1 MNAGGVDKACKSNA
15 GGWTLETR
23 SWKRYNVVVK
33 NFQDLDVYKRAS
45 ELFPRIYRL
54 VRSWSAFDQR
64 ELGSQLIRA
73 ANSIHANLAEG
84 FSKSEKDFKRYIGTA
99 IGSCDEV
106 VSHLTDAH
114 HINLITEQ
122 EKQELVGE
130 YEVVGK
136 QLTRL
141 KQSWKRL

>member
-15 GGWTLETR
+15 GDWTLETR
-23 SWKRYNVVVK
+23 SWKRYNSDVK

-45 ELFPRIYRL
+45 KLFPKIYHL
-54 VRSWSAFDQR
+54 VKSRSVSDRR

-84 FSKSEKDFKRYIGTA
+84 FSKSENDFKRYIGTS

-106 VSHLTDAH
+106 ISHLIDAYN
-114 HINLITEQ
+114 INLITEE
-122 EKQELVGE
+122 EKQQFIFE
-130 YEVVGK
+130 YTIVGK
-136 QLTRL
+136 QPTRL
-141 KQSWKRL
+141 KQSWKR